1 MILIFLNLAP
11 FCQSVNSVNDK
22 AEILRLQQNAVVK
35 NASLQCKVSSMKAPQ
50 TVSSSELMQIMTD
63 NKIRHV
69 VIMDDNILQ
78 GIVSI
83 GDVVKRLLEKL
94 EDEAEQLRL
103 IINSW
108 N

>member
-1 MILIFLNLAP
+1 
-11 FCQSVNSVNDK
+11 
-22 AEILRLQQNAVVK
+22 
-35 NASLQCKVSSMKAPQ
+35 MKAPQ